1 MVLMA
6 PGGRIPKDLSWAAGK
21 KFMGNVDAF
30 LKSLVTFDKDN
41 VPVAAVDVVERDYVR
56 GAPGFTPEA
65 VGSKSRAAAGLCS
78 WVINIAKYFRIY
90 QVVCPG
96 GGGAFLWGGAFVC
109 CPWGCVVCA
118 CVLCATQRPLQTHKI
133 KRTHTHTHKNKTKG
147 RRAQARGAGR
157 GEQEAGGRQP
167 EAVGHP
173 RQGGRAARARR
184 GARGVARQ
192 GDGGQERRR
201 RAGVLACFVVV
212 LGW

>member
-6 PGGRIPKDLSWAAGK
+6 PAGRIPKDLSWAAGK

-30 LKSLVTFDKDN
+30 LKSLTTFDKDN
-41 VPVAAVDVVERDYVR
+41 VPVACVDVAERDYVR

-65 VGSKSRAAAGLCS
+65 VGSKSRAAAGLCG

-90 QVVCPG
+90 QVGSV
-96 GGGAFLWGGAFVC
+96 
-109 CPWGCVVCA
+109 CVVLVGRVVL
-118 CVLCATQRPLQTHKI
+118 CVLRLLRVLCVLRVLSLALAASATPLL
-133 KRTHTHTHKNKTKG
+133 THTPKHKKHPPKG
-147 RRAQARGAGR
+147 RRAEARGAGR

-173 RQGGRAARARR
+173 RQGRRAARARR
-184 GARGVARQ
+184 RARGVARQ

-201 RAGVLACFVVV
+201 RAGVWGLCV
-212 LGW
+212 